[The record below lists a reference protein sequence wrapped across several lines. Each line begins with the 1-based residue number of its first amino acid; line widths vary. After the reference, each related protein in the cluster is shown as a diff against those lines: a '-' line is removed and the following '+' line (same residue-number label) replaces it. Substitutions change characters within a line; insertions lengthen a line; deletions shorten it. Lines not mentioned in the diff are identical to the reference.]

1 MNNQAQGLARLS
13 TQSRMNVI
21 AVTSGKGGVG
31 KTNVAVNLAVS
42 LASQGRQV
50 VLFDADL
57 GLANVDIAL
66 GLKPKF
72 DIRHVISGERTLE
85 EILLEGPEGI
95 RIVPATS

>member
-1 MNNQAQGLARLS
+1 MMDLPQGLTPLS
-13 TQSRMNVI
+13 ASSAVNVI

-42 LASQGRQV
+42 LSRLGREV

-66 GLKPKF
+66 GLP
-72 DIRHVISGERTLE
+72 VC
-85 EILLEGPEGI
+85 
-95 RIVPATS
+95 